1 MAYGFKPVKMAGSRY
16 DTGGFTEVPIEN
28 DTLGTP
34 IYNGGT
40 VLYTIANTT
49 IASGISTNDSPRDAA
64 GPSVGVLVGA
74 RWVNSAG
81 EPKWGN
87 YYDGA
92 STNEAASAY
101 AFVVPLDGVIFQI
114 QGNLA
119 WDTKYIG
126 WECLTTGSGGVTA
139 TGNSSLSLLQ
149 VTADASA
156 AAIVPLGVLEN
167 GNETTSTPDVL
178 VRFAAAGIS
187 TKPLF

>member
-49 IASGISTNDSPRDAA
+49 IASGISTNDTPITSAL
-64 GPSVGVLVGA
+64 SVGVLVGA

-81 EPKWGN
+81 EPKLGN

-101 AFVVPLDGVIFQI
+101 ALVVPLDGVIFQI
-114 QGNLA
+114 Q
-119 WDTKYIG
+119 
-126 WECLTTGSGGVTA
+126 
-139 TGNSSLSLLQ
+139 
-149 VTADASA
+149 
-156 AAIVPLGVLEN
+156 
-167 GNETTSTPDVL
+167 
-178 VRFAAAGIS
+178 
-187 TKPLF
+187 